1 MKGILTDARFR
12 LILTANIASSIGT
25 GITMIAV
32 PWLLVTSENGNV
44 LFGFIT
50 LGMTLINFIITPY
63 VGTLVDRISRKKLL
77 LISEILC
84 LLAILLFAILGFSGG
99 TYTIWHYTAIFMIGS
114 LYYTIFYPTMFAM
127 NQEIFDKSQYKSLN
141 GTMEVQG
148 QLSSMIAGAVASYLL
163 ILWELQYILL
173 LNVASYGAAV
183 YFYLRLPYKNNK
195 SLKKVNKC
203 RGRWNGLLYL
213 KEKPALFVFLFFS
226 TMPFLG
232 VMITNYLFPVYL
244 SDVLK
249 VSGDIYALENM
260 IYAIGAITAGMA
272 IPVIAKRFGNESTI
286 LVGITLYSVAIS
298 LIVFVSLPIYLSLMF
313 FLALG
318 NSGTR
323 VARNSFMMDQIPNE
337 IIGRVDSL
345 FRSAGLL
352 FRLLALALFTK
363 MISSD
368 LIIICFLILSG
379 IMAIAVFAVFL
390 SSRKGLNKVT
400 EEKLS

>member
-1 MKGILTDARFR
+1 MKGIITDARFR
-12 LILTANIASSIGT
+12 LILMANIASSIGT

-50 LGMTLINFIITPY
+50 LGMTLLNFIITPY
-63 VGTLVDRISRKKLL
+63 IGTLVDRVSRKSLL
-77 LISEILC
+77 LTSEMLC
-84 LLAILLFAILGFSGG
+84 LLAILIFAILGFAGQ
-99 TYTIWHYTAIFMIGS
+99 TYTIWHYTVIFMIGS

-148 QLSSMIAGAVASYLL
+148 QLSSMIAGAVASFLL
-163 ILWELQYILL
+163 IHWELQSILL
-173 LNVASYGAAV
+173 LNVASYAAAA
-183 YFYLRLPYKNNK
+183 YFYLRLPYQKMK
-195 SLKKVNKC
+195 VTKKVNK
-203 RGRWNGLLYL
+203 RKSGWDGLLYL
-213 KEKPALFVFLFFS
+213 KERPALFIFLFFS

-244 SDVLK
+244 SDVMK

-272 IPVIAKRFGNESTI
+272 IPVIAKKFGNESTMI
-286 LVGITLYSVAIS
+286 VGVALYCVAIS

-318 NSGTR
+318 NCGTR
-323 VARNSFMMDQIPNE
+323 VARNSFMMDHIPNE

-345 FRSAGLL
+345 FRTAGLL
-352 FRLLALALFTK
+352 FRLIALALFTK
-363 MISSD
+363 MISSEM
-368 LIIICFLILSG
+368 IIICFLVLSG
-379 IMAIAVFAVFL
+379 MLIIAALAVFV
-390 SSRKGLNKVT
+390 SSRKGLVKVT